1 MPRDLGGGDVDTGFE
16 REISAE
22 VQRRAG
28 RKFQGLAIPDEVF
41 HAERRT
47 LLAGST
53 AADLIPT
60 VHDGQMFIDR
70 LRARLVAARLG
81 ATYLDGLTGA
91 PIDIPRQTG
100 SSTGQWLAEDDSLTE
115 DDASFDDV
123 TLTPHTVGAM
133 TSYSRR
139 TLLNASPNIE
149 MIVRNDLAAVIANA
163 VDQQAMLG
171 DGSSNKPTGVV
182 HSGATNTGMTT
193 ATWGDILNFSGAVDF
208 DNALDGTLG
217 WAMAPPVRTKL
228 MSTLVAASTDSRMI
242 MSAPDSLVGYP
253 AVTTTALPGSLSNE
267 TPVGGTLIFGDWS
280 ELLIA
285 SWTGVDLLIN
295 PYETT
300 AYAKGRVLVRALK
313 DLDVAVRHPES
324 FAFSNNVTT

>member
-1 MPRDLGGGDVDTGFE
+1 
-16 REISAE
+16 
-22 VQRRAG
+22 
-28 RKFQGLAIPDEVF
+28 
-41 HAERRT
+41 
-47 LLAGST
+47 
-53 AADLIPT
+53 
-60 VHDGQMFIDR
+60 
-70 LRARLVAARLG
+70 
-81 ATYLDGLTGA
+81 
-91 PIDIPRQTG
+91 
-100 SSTGQWLAEDDSLTE
+100 
-115 DDASFDDV
+115 
-123 TLTPHTVGAM
+123 M